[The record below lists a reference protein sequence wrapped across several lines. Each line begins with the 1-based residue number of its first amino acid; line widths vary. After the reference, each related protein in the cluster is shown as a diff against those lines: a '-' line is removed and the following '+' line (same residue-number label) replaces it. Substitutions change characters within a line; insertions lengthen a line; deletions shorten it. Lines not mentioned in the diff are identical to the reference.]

1 MQYATKTAIYYHR
14 QPYNHIEHNATF
26 CHISKHVQS
35 YDIFIQPYIY
45 IYNHNNVTY
54 IPHYTT
60 IANDVRQNGAI
71 YNIQRY

>member
-1 MQYATKTAIYYHR
+1 MCTVSCQLNENVKLLPSFEMH
-14 QPYNHIEHNATF
+14 H
-26 CHISKHVQS
+26 
-35 YDIFIQPYIY
+35 